1 MLRNRRLARSI
12 ADGGFYELR
21 RQINYKARLYGA
33 RVIVAD
39 RWYASSKTCCCGVI
53 KETLA
58 LAERTFRCEDCS
70 FEIARD
76 MNAAR
81 NLARLAASS
90 AVSVCEWNALARFAR
105 TG

>member
-33 RVIVAD
+33 RVIVTD

-70 FEIARD
+70 FEIGRD

-81 NLARLAASS
+81 NLARLAARS